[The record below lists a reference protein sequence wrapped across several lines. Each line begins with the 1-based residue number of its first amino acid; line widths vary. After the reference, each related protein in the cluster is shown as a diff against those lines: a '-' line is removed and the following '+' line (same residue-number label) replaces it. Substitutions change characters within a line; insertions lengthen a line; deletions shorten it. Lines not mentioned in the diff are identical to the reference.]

1 MGTRED
7 FEKWYSDEGKSQRA
21 IERHGEGYKLAQANS
36 AWETWKVAVSV
47 EREAC
52 AVAAWMAGMDAHSK
66 SLGMPCDARGVG
78 SAGANAIRTRSND

>member
-7 FEKWYSDEGKSQRA
+7 FEKWYSDDGKSTRA

-52 AVAAWMAGMDAHSK
+52 ALICDRRGFVAIEG
-66 SLGMPCDARGVG
+66 GYVG
-78 SAGANAIRTRSND
+78 HDCADEIRERSNVKCAS